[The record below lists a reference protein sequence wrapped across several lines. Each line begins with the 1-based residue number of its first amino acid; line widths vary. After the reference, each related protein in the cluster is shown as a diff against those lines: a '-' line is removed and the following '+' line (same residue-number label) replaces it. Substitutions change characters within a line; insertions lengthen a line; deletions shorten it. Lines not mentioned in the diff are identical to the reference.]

1 MIEQYYVLDIAM
13 AVTPGSLAVF
23 YIPFY
28 SVGYNIVLNVLGK
41 NKNRK

>member
-28 SVGYNIVLNVLGK
+28 SVG
-41 NKNRK
+41 